1 VIILERSTLFDR
13 SMRKFVKGNKKRALL
28 VKKTLRLLLTNP
40 RHPSLR
46 LEKLQNSKIWTIRID
61 RGNRIFLVRINASA
75 LLLVD
80 IGSHDKYKSI
90 NKKV

>member
-1 VIILERSTLFDR
+1 MILERSTLFDG
-13 SMRKFVKGNKKRALL
+13 SMRRFVKGNKKRTLFF
-28 VKKTLRLLLTNP
+28 KKTLRLLLANP
-40 RHPSLR
+40 RHPSLH
-46 LEKLQNSKIWTIRID
+46 LEKLQNSKIWSIRID

-80 IGSHDKYKSI
+80 IGSHDRYKSI